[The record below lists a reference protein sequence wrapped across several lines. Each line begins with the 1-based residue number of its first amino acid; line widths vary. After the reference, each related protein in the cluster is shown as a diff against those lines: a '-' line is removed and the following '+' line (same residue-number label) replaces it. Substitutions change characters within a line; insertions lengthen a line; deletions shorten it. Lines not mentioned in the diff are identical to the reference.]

1 MTMIYADNA
10 ATTRM
15 TDFVIEK
22 MTECMKE
29 IYGNPSSIH
38 SVGVKALKAK
48 EDARKN
54 IASYLNALP
63 EEIIFTSGGSESDN
77 QAIQTGMEYGIE
89 NNKFHIISQKTEH
102 HAILNTL
109 KAFENIF
116 EITLLDVDSDGM
128 VSPDQ
133 VRKVIRKDTAFVSI
147 MTANNE
153 IGTIQPI
160 KEIAK
165 ICRENGALF
174 HTDAVQAVGHIPI
187 DVKDIGC
194 DMLSFSAHKFHGAK
208 GVGGLYVR
216 KGINLK
222 QLIRGGSQEKGNRAG
237 TENIPGIV
245 AMSHALAQ
253 SVNNACENTE
263 KIIKMRDRLIEGL
276 LEIPCSVLNGSKTE
290 RLPGNV
296 SMCFD
301 GIEGESLVLM
311 LDIKGIC
318 ASSGSAC
325 TSGSLEPSHVLT
337 AIGRP
342 EKTARGALRLSI
354 SEDNTPDEIEYI
366 IKTVTDTVKE
376 LREMSPDYV

>member
-1 MTMIYADNA
+1 MIYADNA

-38 SVGVKALKAK
+38 SVGAKALKAK

-77 QAIQTGMEYGIE
+77 QAIQTGMEYGIK

-116 EITLLDVDSDGM
+116 EITLLDVDSDGI

-208 GVGGLYVR
+208 GAGGLYVR

-222 QLIRGGSQEKGNRAG
+222 QLIRGGSQERGNRAG

-276 LEIPCSVLNGSKTE
+276 LEIPCSVLNGSKAE

>member
-1 MTMIYADNA
+1 MIYADNA

-222 QLIRGGSQEKGNRAG
+222 QLIRGGSQERGNRAG

>member
-1 MTMIYADNA
+1 MIYADNA

>member
-1 MTMIYADNA
+1 MIYADNA

-38 SVGVKALKAK
+38 SVGAKALKAK
-48 EDARKN
+48 EEARKN
-54 IASYLNALP
+54 IAFYLNILP

-77 QAIQTGMEYGIE
+77 QAIQTGMEYGIK

-116 EITLLDVDSDGM
+116 EITLLDVDSDGI

-222 QLIRGGSQEKGNRAG
+222 QLIRGGSQERGNRAG

>member
-1 MTMIYADNA
+1 MIYADNA
-10 ATTRM
+10 ATTKM

-54 IASYLNALP
+54 IAFYLNALP

-222 QLIRGGSQEKGNRAG
+222 QLIRGGSQERGNRAG

-253 SVNNACENTE
+253 SVNNACENTD

-296 SMCFD
+296 SVCFA

>member
-1 MTMIYADNA
+1 MIYADNA

-222 QLIRGGSQEKGNRAG
+222 QLIRGGSQERGNRAG

-296 SMCFD
+296 SMCFY

>member
-1 MTMIYADNA
+1 MIYADNA

-38 SVGVKALKAK
+38 SVGAKALKAK
-48 EDARKN
+48 EEARKN
-54 IASYLNALP
+54 IAFYLNALP

-77 QAIQTGMEYGIE
+77 QAIQTGMEYGIK

-116 EITLLDVDSDGM
+116 EITLLDVDSDGI

-222 QLIRGGSQEKGNRAG
+222 QLIRGGSQERGNRAG

>member
-1 MTMIYADNA
+1 MIYADNA

-54 IASYLNALP
+54 IAFYLNALP

>member
-1 MTMIYADNA
+1 MIYADNA
-10 ATTRM
+10 ATTKM

-54 IASYLNALP
+54 IAFYLNALP

-133 VRKVIRKDTAFVSI
+133 VRKVIRKDTALVSI

-222 QLIRGGSQEKGNRAG
+222 QLIRGGSQERGNRAG